1 MEVRHCRQTYIR
13 RQTPASRKSQM
24 LPKVSDEFWFCNEYI
39 LLHYFYF
46 RFWRSKLFIFLF
58 WIFGFCAKAC
68 PPDTGK
74 IVDCILLVTP
84 VGFLH
89 SLTFLGAASESGKS
103 SASQN
108 LPHTKLKY
116 RENGKVAKE
125 DAEEATLDENGN
137 CVDDLSAGRS
147 VGRQK
152 GAETSSGGRSRYVC
166 ADCGKS
172 YATSSNLSR
181 HKQTHRS
188 LDSKLAK
195 RCEHCGKAYV
205 SMPALAMHV
214 LTHKLLHKCDV
225 CGKAFSRPWLLQGH
239 MRSHTG
245 ERPFLCPE
253 CNKAFADR
261 SNLRAHMQTHSPL
274 KQFKCDRCDRTFALK
289 SYLNKHAESACSR
302 EMTTSKDSVSDSSSR
317 IQSDEEFIEANT
329 ANKCS

>member
-1 MEVRHCRQTYIR
+1 M
-13 RQTPASRKSQM
+13 PKSF
-24 LPKVSDEFWFCNEYI
+24 LIKKGREYGN
-39 LLHYFYF
+39 LSADSCLQKY
-46 RFWRSKLFIFLF
+46 S
-58 WIFGFCAKAC
+58 
-68 PPDTGK
+68 T
-74 IVDCILLVTP
+74 VTE
-84 VGFLH
+84 G
-89 SLTFLGAASESGKS
+89 SGSESGNS
-103 SASQN
+103 SVSQS
-108 LPHTKLKY
+108 LPYTRSKR
-116 RENGKVAKE
+116 RENVNSVKRNG
-125 DAEEATLDENGN
+125 EEGTLDENGN
-137 CVDDLSAGRS
+137 CVDDFSLGPSS
-147 VGRQK
+147 DGRQK
-152 GAETSSGGRSRYVC
+152 FSETDSSGGRSRYVC
-166 ADCGKS
+166 AECGKS

-214 LTHKLLHKCDV
+214 LTHKLLHKCNV

-289 SYLNKHAESACSR
+289 SYLNKHAESACAR
-302 EMTTSKDSVSDSSSR
+302 EISASKDLKKGNDSPL
-317 IQSDEEFIEANT
+317 
-329 ANKCS
+329 

>member
-1 MEVRHCRQTYIR
+1 MPKSFLIKKGREYGSLSSNSGFQTD
-13 RQTPASRKSQM
+13 PAVTEGATSEPGKASGSQA
-24 LPKVSDEFWFCNEYI
+24 V
-39 LLHYFYF
+39 
-46 RFWRSKLFIFLF
+46 
-58 WIFGFCAKAC
+58 
-68 PPDTGK
+68 
-74 IVDCILLVTP
+74 
-84 VGFLH
+84 
-89 SLTFLGAASESGKS
+89 
-103 SASQN
+103 
-108 LPHTKLKY
+108 PHTKLKH
-116 RENGKVAKE
+116 RDNGKKANGL
-125 DAEEATLDENGN
+125 AEEDTKGENLDENGN
-137 CVDDLSAGRS
+137 FVEDCDAERRGDR
-147 VGRQK
+147 RQR
-152 GAETSSGGRSRYVC
+152 GAEYTSGGRSRYVC
-166 ADCGKS
+166 AECGKS

-289 SYLNKHAESACSR
+289 SYLNKHAESACAR
-302 EMTTSKDSVSDSSSR
+302 EITTSKA
-317 IQSDEEFIEANT
+317 Q
-329 ANKCS
+329 

>member
-1 MEVRHCRQTYIR
+1 MPKSFLIKKGKEYGNLPSNSCLQRNSTVTEGEFCFLFFFKICIITLNLFQGSWSCR
-13 RQTPASRKSQM
+13 
-24 LPKVSDEFWFCNEYI
+24 
-39 LLHYFYF
+39 FYF
-46 RFWRSKLFIFLF
+46 SISDCFVFAQGAWLTEKF
-58 WIFGFCAKAC
+58 
-68 PPDTGK
+68 
-74 IVDCILLVTP
+74 VDCILVLVTP
-84 VGFLH
+84 VGFLR
-89 SLTFLGAASESGKS
+89 SLTFSGTASESGKS

-108 LPHTKLKY
+108 LPQSKQKR
-116 RENGKVAKE
+116 REISKTVRGN
-125 DAEEATLDENGN
+125 AEEVTLDENGN
-137 CVDDLSAGRS
+137 YVEDINESRSDGRHRS
-147 VGRQK
+147 
-152 GAETSSGGRSRYVC
+152 AETAIGGRSRYVC
-166 ADCGKS
+166 AECGKS

-289 SYLNKHAESACSR
+289 SYLNKHAESACAR
-302 EMTTSKDSVSDSSSR
+302 DVATSK
-317 IQSDEEFIEANT
+317 
-329 ANKCS
+329 

>member
-1 MEVRHCRQTYIR
+1 MEVCH
-13 RQTPASRKSQM
+13 QTPAFKKTRL
-24 LPKVSDEFWFCNEYI
+24 LPKVSSVSFFFQNIYYHVKFI
-39 LLHYFYF
+39 L
-46 RFWRSKLFIFLF
+46 RVSKLSIFFFFNF
-58 WIFGFCAKAC
+58 WLLRFCALAWLTEKF
-68 PPDTGK
+68 
-74 IVDCILLVTP
+74 VDCILFLVTP

-89 SLTFLGAASESGKS
+89 SLTFSGTASESGKS

-108 LPHTKLKY
+108 LPQSRQKR
-116 RENGKVAKE
+116 REISKTVRGK
-125 DAEEATLDENGN
+125 AEEATLDENGN
-137 CVDDLSAGRS
+137 YVEDINESRSDGRH
-147 VGRQK
+147 R
-152 GAETSSGGRSRYVC
+152 GAENAIGGRSRYVC
-166 ADCGKS
+166 AECGKS

-289 SYLNKHAESACSR
+289 SYLNKHAESACAR
-302 EMTTSKDSVSDSSSR
+302 EVATSK
-317 IQSDEEFIEANT
+317 
-329 ANKCS
+329 

>member
-1 MEVRHCRQTYIR
+1 METCL
-13 RQTPASRKSQM
+13 QTPASKQTRL
-24 LPKVSDEFWFCNEYI
+24 LPKVSEVFSPISKY
-39 LLHYFYF
+39 LLFLLLLFLYNFFRAKLLYFTWLF
-46 RFWRSKLFIFLF
+46 RFAPW
-58 WIFGFCAKAC
+58 
-68 PPDTGK
+68 PDTEK
-74 IVDCILLVTP
+74 FVDCILLVTP
-84 VGFLH
+84 VGFFP
-89 SLTFLGAASESGKS
+89 SLTFLGATSESGK
-103 SASQN
+103 ASGSQT
-108 LPHTKLKY
+108 LPHTKLKH
-116 RENGKVAKE
+116 RENGKKANGL
-125 DAEEATLDENGN
+125 AEEDTKGEGLDENGN
-137 CVDDLSAGRS
+137 CVEDFSAERRGDR
-147 VGRQK
+147 RQR
-152 GAETSSGGRSRYVC
+152 GAEHTSGGRSRYVC
-166 ADCGKS
+166 AECGKS

-289 SYLNKHAESACSR
+289 SYLNKHAESACAR
-302 EMTTSKDSVSDSSSR
+302 EITTSKA
-317 IQSDEEFIEANT
+317 Q
-329 ANKCS
+329 

>member
-1 MEVRHCRQTYIR
+1 MPKSFLIKKGKEYGSLPSNSCLQKNSTVTEGEFCFHFFKKFIIRLNLFWGSRSCR
-13 RQTPASRKSQM
+13 S
-24 LPKVSDEFWFCNEYI
+24 
-39 LLHYFYF
+39 
-46 RFWRSKLFIFLF
+46 FIFFFNF
-58 WIFGFCAKAC
+58 WLLRFGALAWLTEKF
-68 PPDTGK
+68 
-74 IVDCILLVTP
+74 VDCILVLVTP

-89 SLTFLGAASESGKS
+89 SLTFSGTASESGKS

-108 LPHTKLKY
+108 LPQSKQKR
-116 RENGKVAKE
+116 REISKTVRGK
-125 DAEEATLDENGN
+125 AEEATLDENGN
-137 CVDDLSAGRS
+137 YVEDINESRSDGRH
-147 VGRQK
+147 R
-152 GAETSSGGRSRYVC
+152 GAENAIGGRSRYVC
-166 ADCGKS
+166 AECGKS

-289 SYLNKHAESACSR
+289 SYLNKHAESACAR
-302 EMTTSKDSVSDSSSR
+302 DVATSK
-317 IQSDEEFIEANT
+317 
-329 ANKCS
+329 

>member
-1 MEVRHCRQTYIR
+1 METCLQAPGSNKARL
-13 RQTPASRKSQM
+13 
-24 LPKVSDEFWFCNEYI
+24 LPKVSETF
-39 LLHYFYF
+39 LSSV
-46 RFWRSKLFIFLF
+46 SKYSFIFIIIIILYNF
-58 WIFGFCAKAC
+58 LGAC
-68 PPDTGK
+68 L
-74 IVDCILLVTP
+74 CILLGCFVLRRGLTQRNLLIVFSWVTP
-84 VGFLH
+84 VGFFH
-89 SLTFLGAASESGKS
+89 SLPFLGATSEPGKASV
-103 SASQN
+103 SQS
-108 LPHTKLKY
+108 LPHTKLKH
-116 RENGKVAKE
+116 RENGEKTNGF
-125 DAEEATLDENGN
+125 AEEEDPEDVSLDENGN
-137 CVDDLSAGRS
+137 CVEDFS
-147 VGRQK
+147 VGRADRRQK
-152 GAETSSGGRSRYVC
+152 GAEHSSSARSRYVC
-166 ADCGKS
+166 AECGKS

-289 SYLNKHAESACSR
+289 SYLNKHAESACAR
-302 EMTTSKDSVSDSSSR
+302 EITTSKA
-317 IQSDEEFIEANT
+317 Q
-329 ANKCS
+329 